1 MEITRIAPRK
11 IYEEI
16 ADQIKQ
22 QIVSGRLQPGQK
34 LPSTRELTESYQV
47 GRSTMREALSMLKAM
62 GLIEIRQGEG
72 CYVRAMDDRELELP
86 QFEHLFTS
94 IEAVFELLEARKA
107 LEMANAGMA
116 AAKRTTADLEE
127 LERILADMDSELGT
141 EAVGEKQD
149 MRFHLALSTATHNPI
164 MVKLLETIS
173 AQVEVTIRESR
184 RLQLYRDKQMTRR
197 FWQEHKAIYE
207 AIRDR
212 DVARAQAEMEAHLLY
227 VERQIREYM
236 EKKAREKAQGKA

>member
-1 MEITRIAPRK
+1 MEITKISPRK

-72 CYVRAMDDRELELP
+72 CFVRAMDDRELDVP

-94 IEAVFELLEARKA
+94 KEAIFDLLEARKA
-107 LEMANAGMA
+107 LETANAGLA
-116 AAKRTTADLEE
+116 AAKRDDQDLQR
-127 LERILADMDSELGT
+127 LEAILADMDSELGT

-149 MRFHLALSTATHNPI
+149 MRFHMALAEATHNPI
-164 MVKLLETIS
+164 MVKLLQTIS
-173 AQVEVTIRESR
+173 AQVEVTIRETR
-184 RLQLYRDKQMTRR
+184 RLQLYRNKSLTRR
-197 FWQEHKAIYE
+197 FWLEHRAIYE

-212 DVARAQAEMEAHLLY
+212 DAVRAQAEMGDHLYY
-227 VERQIREYM
+227 VEEQIREYM
-236 EKKAREKAQGKA
+236 NRNDPKGPKA

>member
-1 MEITRIAPRK
+1 MEITRISPRK

-16 ADQIKQ
+16 AEQIKQ
-22 QIVSGRLQPGQK
+22 QIVNGRLQPGQK
-34 LPSTRELTESYQV
+34 LPSTRELTESYEV

-72 CYVRAMDDRELELP
+72 CYVRGMDERELEVP

-94 IEAVFELLEARKA
+94 TEAIFDLLEARKS
-107 LEMANAGMA
+107 LEMANAGLA
-116 AAKRTTADLEE
+116 AVKRDEQDLERLE
-127 LERILADMDSELGT
+127 LILADMDSELGT

-149 MRFHLALSTATHNPI
+149 LRFHLTLAEATHNPI

-184 RLQLYRDKQMTRR
+184 RLQLYRNKSMTQR
-197 FWQEHKAIYE
+197 FWLEHKAIFE

-212 DVARAQAEMEAHLLY
+212 DPARAQTEMENHLLY
-227 VERQIREYM
+227 VEQQIRDYL
-236 EKKAREKAQGKA
+236 KSKSG

>member
-1 MEITRIAPRK
+1 MEFTKISPRK

-16 ADQIKQ
+16 AEQIKQ

-72 CYVRAMDDRELELP
+72 CFVRGMDDRELEVP

-94 IEAVFELLEARKA
+94 MNAVFDLLEARKA
-107 LEMANAGMA
+107 LETANAGLA
-116 AAKRTTADLEE
+116 ATKRDNIDLER
-127 LERILADMDSELGT
+127 LEHILADMDSELGT

-149 MRFHLALSTATHNPI
+149 MRFHLALAEATHNPI

-173 AQVEVTIRESR
+173 AQVEVTIRETR
-184 RLQLYRDKQMTRR
+184 RLLLYRNTSLTQR
-197 FWQEHKAIYE
+197 FWVEHKAIFE

-212 DVARAQAEMEAHLLY
+212 DAARAQVEMERHLLY
-227 VERQIREYM
+227 VEQQIREYL
-236 EKKAREKAQGKA
+236 KGKTKPN